1 MNYTRRIKP
10 GCDEYDRLAAPPRPG
25 QALAAY
31 LPCATATVFTGGG
44 RRITPGILPF
54 ALRAA
59 AFSRVPI
66 RSRRIGRT
74 SRFSSSS
81 RLRSTSSASAIPE
94 PELPFVLVEGGG
106 FEPPKAK
113 PADLQS
119 APVDRLG
126 IPPRHKPRIVPHKP
140 RHVNRRAGART
151 GPPTG
156 PWAGNW
162 SWRQESNP
170 RPADY
175 KSAALPTELRQ
186 PDRNAADAAA
196 WRNPATPGRPCLP
209 SRGGPKRSRS
219 GLREP

>member
-1 MNYTRRIKP
+1 MRRVRQTRR
-10 GCDEYDRLAAPPRPG
+10 
-25 QALAAY
+25 
-31 LPCATATVFTGGG
+31 ATATRAGARG
-44 RRITPGILPF
+44 LP
-54 ALRAA
+54 ALRHSDCLYWWREEDSDGRPALRPSGRG
-59 AFSRVPI
+59 FRRVPI
-66 RSRRIGRT
+66 RSWRIGRT

-81 RLRSTSSASAIPE
+81 CLRPTSSASAIPV

-126 IPPRHKPRIVPHKP
+126 IPPRHKPRILPHKQG
-140 RHVNRRAGART
+140 RVNRRAGARI

-186 PDRNAADAAA
+186 PGRDAANTA
-196 WRNPATPGRPCLP
+196 SRRNPATPGRPCLP